1 MELEELIE
9 KYRITLSGENLRLLE
24 SGNVVDIDIIRKN
37 KKEIIAILKERI
49 AMKEKRN
56 SQIEWM
62 ENHGVREINDAIN
75 DWDNWHY
82 EYEKS
87 FEHCGGLGVRPK
99 PTSDI
104 KALREKY
111 PEADAYLKIKALSY
125 SYNFEYAS
133 VGKKYLEKILD
144 NPSSYKILLDEMKEE
159 ESKITKSHLWD

>member
-9 KYRITLSGENLRLLE
+9 KYRITLSGENLRL
-24 SGNVVDIDIIRKN
+24 SDNDDINIIRKN

-49 AMKEKRN
+49 AMKEKRK

-62 ENHGVREINDAIN
+62 ENHGLREINEAIN
-75 DWDNWHY
+75 DWKNWHY

-87 FEHCGGLGVRPK
+87 FKHCGGLGVRPK

-104 KALREKY
+104 KALRAKY
-111 PEADAYLKIKALSY
+111 PEADAYLKIKSLSC

-133 VGKKYLEKILD
+133 IGKKYLEKILD
-144 NPSSYKILLDEMKEE
+144 NPSNYKILLDEMKEE
-159 ESKITKSHLWD
+159 ELR